1 MKNITIKSLEAK
13 LGTLSAP
20 SKMPCFSFSIPAQ
33 RCIIGSKLRE
43 KATNSTCASCYALRG
58 RYVFKNVREAL
69 ENRFNKLMTSELS
82 EWVSNMSLLI
92 AKKEKSGFFRW
103 HDSGDLQ
110 SVEHFAAIVQIA
122 KELPQIKFWLPT
134 REYKIVNDFVSEQGT
149 LPSNLTVRLSAYF
162 VGSKPP
168 QAAAKRMGA
177 VTSTVDFSESKHV
190 CPSSKQGGK
199 CLDCRA
205 CWDKNVS
212 NVDYPKH

>member
-1 MKNITIKSLEAK
+1 MKTTIKSLEAK

-69 ENRFNKLMTSELS
+69 ENRFNKLMSSELS

-122 KELPQIKFWLPT
+122 RELPQIKFWLPT

-149 LPSNLTVRLSAYF
+149 LPSNHCALVCFLCRFIAATSRCNAY
-162 VGSKPP
+162 
-168 QAAAKRMGA
+168 
-177 VTSTVDFSESKHV
+177 
-190 CPSSKQGGK
+190 GG
-199 CLDCRA
+199 CYEH
-205 CWDKNVS
+205 S
-212 NVDYPKH
+212 